1 VPDTQRY
8 APPLLLLATTPVPAV
23 PAFCDTAV
31 LFDPEVYVGSELEVP
46 LLKNDQPWAALA
58 IDDVGPVV
66 IPSKFCVYDVP
77 VTLTAVAWA
86 RASVAAVATARANTA
101 AKAMRGIPET
111 AMSGSREAA
120 AVCSRRPQKQR
131 IACRER

>member
-1 VPDTQRY
+1 
-8 APPLLLLATTPVPAV
+8 L
-23 PAFCDTAV
+23 
-31 LFDPEVYVGSELEVP
+31 DPEVYVGSELEVP

-86 RASVAAVATARANTA
+86 RASVATVAAEKAKTAARARRWVL
-101 AKAMRGIPET
+101 KA
-111 AMSGSREAA
+111 AMSDSRVAA
-120 AVCSRRPQKQR
+120 AVLPNGPSLLR
-131 IACRER
+131 ISCRER